1 MSKPDSQH
9 SEISIKTSATEAYH
23 WIVENVGPVL
33 PNRDLVDKFMIDELT
48 SLGTKGTIFRNQNI
62 ETQYPLAKTWQNIN
76 VGTARKDTDGDGIP
90 DDFEDKWGLNK
101 NNAGDAV
108 RIAENGYTMIEN
120 YAFSLEFPDEYEKAW
135 KEAYGE

>member
-76 VGTARKDTDGDGIP
+76 VGTARKDTDGETPTQYGSCAQQHTEERR
-90 DDFEDKWGLNK
+90 FAEHF
-101 NNAGDAV
+101 V
-108 RIAENGYTMIEN
+108 RA
-120 YAFSLEFPDEYEKAW
+120 PV
-135 KEAYGE
+135 